1 MFFDPKRAFS
11 ENREKT
17 VAGRAGSPKAN
28 IYACLTRCVRSHPPL
43 LVAPVFAC
51 DVSCVRYACA
61 PSWFFAL
68 TSSFPVFPVSFRRR
82 AKYTAGVSS
91 SDVKMKIT

>member
-17 VAGRAGSPKAN
+17 VAGGVG
-28 IYACLTRCVRSHPPL
+28 YFEGEL
-43 LVAPVFAC
+43 LRPCSFVAPGFLCGAR
-51 DVSCVRYACA
+51 CVRYACES
-61 PSWFFAL
+61 SWFFAL

-82 AKYTAGVSS
+82 ARYTAGVSS